1 MHGGRSSFSR
11 YVRECI
17 IDVAWWSSVRR
28 GGSARRAVPGDCP
41 RLWRLMVLAAR
52 LFVFVFI
59 IFWAVGVCLGLGNWA
74 WSIILF

>member
-17 IDVAWWSSVRR
+17 IDVAWWSSVRH
-28 GGSARRAVPGDCP
+28 GGSTRRAVPGDCP
-41 RLWRLMVLAAR
+41 RLWRLMVLADR

-59 IFWAVGVCLGLGNWA
+59 IFLGCWGLLG
-74 WSIILF
+74 FG

>member
-28 GGSARRAVPGDCP
+28 GGSARRAVLGDCP

-59 IFWAVGVCLGLGNWA
+59 IFLGCWGLLG
-74 WSIILF
+74 FG